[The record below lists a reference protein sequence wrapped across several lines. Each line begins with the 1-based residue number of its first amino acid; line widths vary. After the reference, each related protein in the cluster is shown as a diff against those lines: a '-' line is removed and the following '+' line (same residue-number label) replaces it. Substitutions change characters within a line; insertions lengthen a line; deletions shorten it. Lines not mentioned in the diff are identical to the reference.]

1 MASESDIYSFTHCCE
16 EDNTVKLGD
25 EETRVFLNSKG
36 SENTDDPD
44 IAAFLRYVD
53 GKAPEGEFVRS
64 VDLEVQRVKGLE
76 KVRREYMIL
85 SDEIRRR
92 QEEAAAEAAAEAAKE
107 ATIKTQYAIVKRMLK
122 RGRSIQEVMEDTG
135 VSEAE
140 VRKLAKEM

>member
-1 MASESDIYSFTHCCE
+1 
-16 EDNTVKLGD
+16 
-25 EETRVFLNSKG
+25 
-36 SENTDDPD
+36 
-44 IAAFLRYVD
+44 
-53 GKAPEGEFVRS
+53 
-64 VDLEVQRVKGLE
+64 
-76 KVRREYMIL
+76 MIL